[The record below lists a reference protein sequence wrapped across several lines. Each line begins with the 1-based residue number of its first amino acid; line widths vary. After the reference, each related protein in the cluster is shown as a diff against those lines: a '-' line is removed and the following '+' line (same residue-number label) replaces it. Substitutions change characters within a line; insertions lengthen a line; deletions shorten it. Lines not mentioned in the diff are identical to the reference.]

1 MSGMMILIL
10 AQTTG
15 PFSFPDVPPSWTAF
29 VTAIGVAAVSIGAL
43 LGLVVKLWAMVR
55 EALAQLKTSKQNVQA
70 LGAATLAN
78 SKAINQSPGPSVSHE
93 VEQAAREI
101 RNDPSKPAAIPVN
114 TDPIPPTL
122 QQRMD
127 FKQAVEES
135 RNPIQ

>member
-1 MSGMMILIL
+1 MLLML
-10 AQTTG
+10 AQTTQ
-15 PFSFPDVPPSWTAF
+15 PYIVRDIPPGWVAVISSMG
-29 VTAIGVAAVSIGAL
+29 VILTAIGVIIGYIIKRQGA
-43 LGLVVKLWAMVR
+43 
-55 EALAQLKTSKQNVQA
+55 TTQNVQA